1 MAHETSEREVLR
13 RRAQPHVPRHDADD
27 EPDSPTELG
36 RRGWIAVLRRTW
48 REFREDNLIDWA
60 AALTYYGVLSIFPGL
75 LVLVSLLGLVGASAT
90 QPLIDNLGQVAPGQA
105 KEIATNALQGLQDN
119 RSTGGVMALVGLGIA
134 LWSASNYVGAFIRAS
149 NAIYE
154 IGEGRPFWKIRP
166 LQLGVTIVMVL
177 MLALCAVAVVVTGP
191 LAQTVGDVV
200 GLGSTAVGV
209 WNIAKWPVIAVVFM
223 AMLAFLFYAA
233 PNVRH
238 PRFRWISPGAV
249 AAVVIWLL
257 ASGAFALYVANFG
270 SYDKTYGAL
279 GGVIVFLTWLW
290 ISNIA
295 VLLGAELNAEVERGR
310 QIERGMDPETEP
322 FMEPRDTRKLKP

>member
-1 MAHETSEREVLR
+1 MARQTSERELLR
-13 RRAQPHVPRHDADD
+13 RHDDD

-36 RRGWIAVLRRTW
+36 KRSWIAVLKRTW
-48 REFREDNLIDWA
+48 REFREDNLTDWA
-60 AALTYYGVLSIFPGL
+60 AALTYYGILSIFPGL

-105 KEIATNALQGLQDN
+105 KDIATNALEGLQNN
-119 RSTGGVMALVGLGIA
+119 RSAGGAIAIVGLAAA

-166 LQLGVTIVMVL
+166 LQIGVTIVMVL

-191 LAQTVGDVV
+191 LAEAVGDVV
-200 GLGSTAVGV
+200 GLGSTAVGI
-209 WNIAKWPVIAVVFM
+209 WNIAKWPVIAIVFM
-223 AMLAFLFYAA
+223 AMLAFLFYVA
-233 PNVRH
+233 PNIRH
-238 PRFRWISPGAV
+238 PRFQWVSPGAV
-249 AAVVIWLL
+249 VAVVIWLI

-270 SYDKTYGAL
+270 SYDKTYGSL

-322 FMEPRDTRKLKP
+322 FMEPRDTRKLKR